1 MQLTSIIMPTY
12 WVLDVS
18 GEEEYNEVE
27 IWAVSE
33 EGERV
38 IIKDEFYP
46 EFFIQSGNFEEDVKV
61 IRTLKGVKD
70 VKVVERTFRGR
81 PVKLIMVT
89 TANVRLEDVANEV
102 RKKCNH
108 VLNIFQD
115 DVRFSNQYVFKKNI
129 IPSSWTVLDTE
140 KTGSLNGYTLL
151 KLNRLC
157 SIEFEKTVFP
167 ELRVLAFDA
176 FFYSL
181 KGSPDPEHSPIIS
194 ISVMTSENGL
204 MNFSGDEKTL
214 LNSFLDFVKK
224 FDPDVIVGF
233 NSNRRIIP
241 FLVERSKKLGL
252 AFNIGRLDSEPRGSV
267 YGHQS
272 IRGRLNIDLYDLVEE
287 SPEIK
292 LETLEEFSQFLNLSI
307 KYDTI
312 EEYELAELWSRDRM
326 RVIEYLGQRV
336 KGIFEIYQ
344 LVDEYI
350 FSLSQLT
357 CMPSDYVMAAST
369 GFRVENYLSKLA
381 VERGEVIPSRKE
393 IVHISYPGGIVRS
406 PTPGLHKNI
415 VVLDFRS
422 MYPSLMIKYNISF
435 DTIDPEGP
443 ISVPNSTIRFSEREG
458 FLPHA
463 LKRLLE
469 ERKRIREK
477 LNTLPI
483 DSPERIVLDARQKA
497 VKVISNAIYG
507 YTGWAGARWY
517 TREIAEVTA
526 ALGRETILKAM
537 GKAEELK
544 LKIVYGDT
552 DSIFIKEDDR
562 IKELVNWIED
572 VLGLEVKVDKVYRT
586 VIFTEA
592 KKKYAGLK
600 DDGVI
605 EIVGLEAIRG
615 DWSEVAKIAQR
626 EVVEAILKVD
636 VDEGVRVA
644 RKHIDNLL
652 NQRVPLKQLI
662 IWKQITKSIEE
673 YEATAPHVEVAKKLI
688 EEGWRIKPGDKV
700 GYVIV
705 KGAGRLYTRVKPYF
719 KAELDEIDWNYYVEK
734 QVLPVCLRILEV
746 FGIKESDLK
755 PSKDLTAFFQ

>member
-1 MQLTSIIMPTY
+1 MPVY

-33 EGERV
+33 GGERV
-38 IIKDEFYP
+38 VIKDEFNP
-46 EFFIQSGNFEEDVKV
+46 EFFIQSENFEEDIKI
-61 IRTLKGVKD
+61 IRNLKGVKD
-70 VKVVERTFRGR
+70 VEIVERTFRGR
-81 PVKLIMVT
+81 PVKLVRVT
-89 TANVRLEDVANEV
+89 TANARLEDVANEV
-102 RKKCNH
+102 RKRCNH
-108 VLNIFQD
+108 VLDVFQD
-115 DVRFSNQYVFKKNI
+115 DVRFSNQYIFKKNI

-140 KTGSLNGYTLL
+140 RTGSLNGYTLL

-167 ELRVLAFDA
+167 ELRTLAFDA
-176 FFYSL
+176 FFYSP

-194 ISVMTSENGL
+194 ISAITSKNDYI
-204 MNFSGDEKTL
+204 NFSGDEKTL

-233 NSNRRIIP
+233 NSNRKIIP
-241 FLVERSKKLGL
+241 LLVERSKRIGL

-292 LETLEEFSQFLNLSI
+292 LETLEEFTQFLNLPI

-312 EEYELAELWSRDRM
+312 EEYELAELWSKDKM
-326 RVIEYLGQRV
+326 RVIKYLGQRV
-336 KGIFEIYQ
+336 KGIFEIYK

-393 IVHISYPGGIVRS
+393 VVHIPYPGGIVRS

-435 DTIDPEGP
+435 DTIDPNGP

-458 FLPHA
+458 FIPHA

-477 LNTLPI
+477 LNTLPKE
-483 DSPERIVLDARQKA
+483 SPERIVLDARQKA

-517 TREIAEVTA
+517 TREVAEVTA

-552 DSIFIKEDDR
+552 DSLFIKEDEK
-562 IKELVNWIED
+562 INELVNWIEN
-572 VLGLEVKVDKVYRT
+572 VLGLEVKIDKIYRT
-586 VIFTEA
+586 VLFTEA

-615 DWSEVAKIAQR
+615 DWSEVAKAAQR
-626 EVVEAILKVD
+626 EVVEAILRVG
-636 VDEGVRVA
+636 VEEGVRVA
-644 RKHIDNLL
+644 RRHIDNLL

-688 EEGWRIKPGDKV
+688 EEGWRIRPGDKV

-719 KAELDEIDWNYYVEK
+719 KAELNEIDWNYYVEK

-746 FGIKESDLK
+746 FGIKESDLR

>member
-1 MQLTSIIMPTY
+1 MPVY
-12 WVLDVS
+12 WILDVS

-38 IIKDEFYP
+38 VIKDEFNP
-46 EFFIQSGNFEEDVKV
+46 EFFIQSENFEEDVKM

-70 VKVVERTFRGR
+70 SEVVERTFRGS
-81 PVKLIMVT
+81 PVKLVRVT
-89 TANVRLEDVANEV
+89 TANARLEDVANEV
-102 RKKCNH
+102 RKRCKH
-108 VLNIFQD
+108 VLDVFQD
-115 DVRFSNQYVFKKNI
+115 DVRFSNQYIFKKNI

-140 KTGSLNGYTLL
+140 RTGSLNGYTLL

-167 ELRVLAFDA
+167 ELRTLAFDA
-176 FFYSL
+176 FFYST

-194 ISVMTSENGL
+194 ISAMTSENDFI
-204 MNFSGDEKTL
+204 NFSGDEKTL

-233 NSNRRIIP
+233 NSNRKIIP
-241 FLVERSKKLGL
+241 LLVERSKRIGL

-292 LETLEEFSQFLNLSI
+292 LETLEEFTQFLNLPI

-312 EEYELAELWSRDRM
+312 EEYELAELWSKDKM
-326 RVIEYLGQRV
+326 RVIKYLGQRV
-336 KGIFEIYQ
+336 KGIFEIYK

-393 IVHISYPGGIVRS
+393 VVHIPYQGGIVRS

-435 DTIDPEGP
+435 DTIDPNGP
-443 ISVPNSTIRFSEREG
+443 ISVPNSNIRFSEREG
-458 FLPHA
+458 FIPHA

-469 ERKRIREK
+469 ERKRIRER
-477 LNTLPI
+477 LNTLPK
-483 DSPERIVLDARQKA
+483 DSPEGIVLDARQKA

-517 TREIAEVTA
+517 TREVAEVTA

-552 DSIFIKEDDR
+552 DSLFIKEDEK
-562 IKELVNWIED
+562 INELVNWIENF
-572 VLGLEVKVDKVYRT
+572 LGLEVKIDKIYRT

-600 DDGVI
+600 DDGII

-615 DWSEVAKIAQR
+615 DWSEVAKAAQR
-626 EVVEAILKVD
+626 EVVEAILRVG
-636 VDEGVRVA
+636 VEEGVRVA
-644 RKHIDNLL
+644 RRHIDNLL

-688 EEGWRIKPGDKV
+688 EEGWRIRPGDKV

-719 KAELDEIDWNYYVEK
+719 KAELNEIDWNYYVEK